1 MGVNRGREEINVAFE
16 NKKKKAEDEVILK
29 VKEVKNEKE
38 VKKEDEEVKEEE
50 KEESKVIWEAVNF
63 ALAQLNL
70 DSSKESA
77 GTLDGEKMEE
87 EVVTR
92 KSSENERLILKL
104 QPTNK
109 LKSAGTLANE
119 EEMENVLMSGQVAM
133 RRSSEKEERPI
144 LKLQPTSCGRSSTK
158 LKSGCNQF
166 NLIKIKRSPVA
177 ASDHPSRRKV
187 FHNNNGGTQHQHQH
201 QQGFG
206 KQIPKLVPVA
216 RSSITKP
223 EESKSKP
230 GANHLNLIQVCS
242 CA

>member
-70 DSSKESA
+70 ESSKESV
-77 GTLDGEKMEE
+77 GTANGREMEE
-87 EVVTR
+87 KAVTR

-104 QPTNK
+104 QPTSE
-109 LKSAGTLANE
+109 LKSAETL
-119 EEMENVLMSGQVAM
+119 EEMENVLMSGQFAI

-144 LKLQPTSCGRSSTK
+144 LQLQPTSCGRSSTK

-187 FHNNNGGTQHQHQH
+187 FHNNNGGTQHQHQRQH
-201 QQGFG
+201 Q
-206 KQIPKLVPVA
+206 QIPKLVPVV
-216 RSSITKP
+216 RSCIAKQ